1 MEVSSNLLVPF
12 IFEPSSSIA
21 LWNKKVENYIYF
33 VFGFTN
39 KYLYSCGVVAF
50 FHDDDPFILKEIK
63 LFLKNNGYEIHL
75 RWAVIN
81 TVLCMSL
88 DIRGKKVML
97 CPHSCL
103 DQSTCQNSL
112 YNLTFNFCNVDSFQ
126 LGNFYCSSY

>member
-1 MEVSSNLLVPF
+1 MLQDAPSRMLALVIMEVSSNLPIPF

-21 LWNKKVENYIYF
+21 LWNKKVENYIYY

-39 KYLYSCGVVAF
+39 KYLYSCGVVVF

-63 LFLKNNGYEIHL
+63 LFKKNNGYEIHS

-81 TVLCMSL
+81 TLLRMSL
-88 DIRGKKVML
+88 DIKGRKVML

-103 DQSTCQNSL
+103 DQSVFQNPS
-112 YNLTFNFCNVDSFQ
+112 YNLTFNFAM
-126 LGNFYCSSY
+126 